1 MHVAISPLAERDLET
16 IGDYIA
22 EDNPSRAVS
31 FIAELRTQCA
41 TIVKAPQAYRVRPE
55 LGEGIRSCANGN
67 YVIFFTATK
76 AELTIVRV
84 LHGAMDIPAQ
94 FTGEATG

>member
-1 MHVAISPLAERDLET
+1 MRVAISPLAERDLEA

-22 EDNPSRAVS
+22 DDNPSRALS
-31 FIAELRTQCA
+31 FIAELRIQCA
-41 TIVKAPQAYRVRPE
+41 TISKAPQAYRARSE
-55 LGEGIRSCANGN
+55 LGEGIRSCAHGN

-76 AELTIVRV
+76 VRLTIVRV

-94 FTGEATG
+94 FTAASE